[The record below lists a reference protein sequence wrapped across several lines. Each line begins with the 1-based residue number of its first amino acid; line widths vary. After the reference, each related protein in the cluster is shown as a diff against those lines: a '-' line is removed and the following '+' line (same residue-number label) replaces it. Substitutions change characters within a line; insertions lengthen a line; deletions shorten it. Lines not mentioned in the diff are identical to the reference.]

1 MWQVEDVS
9 VGWAIYM
16 VDENTEY
23 VDEHGDNLIFD
34 TKSEAQR
41 FVDKLNK
48 EVTLH
53 PTRRNHVSNR

>member
-23 VDEHGDNLIFD
+23 TDKHGDNLIFD
-34 TKSEAQR
+34 TKKEAQA

-48 EVTLH
+48 KEIE
-53 PTRRNHVSNR
+53 S

>member
-1 MWQVEDVS
+1 MWQVEDVN

-34 TKSEAQR
+34 TKEEAQA
-41 FVDKLNK
+41 FVSKLNK
-48 EVTLH
+48 ENIWNTNQK
-53 PTRRNHVSNR
+53 T